1 MGAPEKF
8 IEQTLESFEK
18 ETFVKLTLT
27 NYVGAEDAL
36 KKITARPILIKG
48 VRKLSFTY
56 TYKTR
61 DIVKNYDAHETATQL
76 GAHLKHFKAAT
87 LMTTEFD
94 LSYPAMKRRDPAQ
107 TDAPDGAHDRSKT
120 RHVETAGKAYLH
132 ALGITDADGKVYKNA
147 QDKYKQID
155 KYVELAAAMIGDAD
169 IKTIVDM
176 GAGKG
181 YLTFAL
187 YDYLKTQGRDVAV
200 TGVEMRKDL
209 VDICNKIA
217 RDHGMSGLSFVEGT
231 IAGYDPSGADMLIA
245 LHACDTATD
254 DAIAK
259 GIKAAAKIILTAPC
273 CHKQVRRALAE
284 SHAEKSKDFGFML
297 RHGIFM
303 ERQAE
308 MLTDAL
314 RALYLER
321 EGYKVKA
328 FEFISDAHTP
338 KNVMIAAVKDMKASG
353 RTDAPEKIM
362 AAKNLFGLSRHHL
375 EDLLR

>member
-1 MGAPEKF
+1 MSVPEKF
-8 IEQTLESFEK
+8 IEHVIESFEK

-27 NYVGAEDAL
+27 NYTGAEDAL

-48 VRKLSFTY
+48 ARKFSFTF

-61 DIVKNYDAHETATQL
+61 DIVKNYDVHETKTQL
-76 GAHLKHFKAAT
+76 RSHLKDFKAAT

-94 LSYPAMKRRDPAQ
+94 LSYPVMKRGKPTQ

-120 RHVETAGKAYLH
+120 RHVETAGKGYLH

-147 QDKYKQID
+147 QDKYRQID
-155 KYVELAAAMIGDAD
+155 KYVELAASIIGDAD

-187 YDYLKTQGRDVAV
+187 YDYLKNQGRGVKV
-200 TGVEMRKDL
+200 IGVEMRVDL

-217 RDHGMSGLSFVEGT
+217 RDSGFDGLSFEKGT
-231 IAGYDPSGADMLIA
+231 IADYDPSGADMLVA

-259 GIKAAAKIILTAPC
+259 GIRANAKIILTAPC

-284 SHAEKSKDFGFML
+284 SHAEKSDSFGFML

-314 RALYLER
+314 RVLYLER
-321 EGYKVKA
+321 DGYKVKA

-338 KNVMIAAVKDMKASG
+338 KNVMIAAVKDSKAPN
-353 RTDAPEKIM
+353 RENTQQKIM
-362 AAKNLFGLSRHHL
+362 AAKNLFGLSRHYL